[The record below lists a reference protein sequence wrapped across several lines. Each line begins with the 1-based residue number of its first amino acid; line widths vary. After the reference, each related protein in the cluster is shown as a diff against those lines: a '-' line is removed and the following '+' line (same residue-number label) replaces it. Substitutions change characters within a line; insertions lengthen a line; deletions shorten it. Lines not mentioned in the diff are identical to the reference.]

1 MALPLMEPARRNL
14 AYLFAAAGV
23 LWLGVVYVTLS
34 PLVLWPAVVCIISCV
49 LLKLWPKEK
58 FSGAWVTSS
67 ALLGFVLSA
76 YQTYQAAN
84 HITGA
89 FAFVAPFSLIL
100 FLLFAVYHLFL
111 IYAENTGTAEE
122 EEEEK

>member
-1 MALPLMEPARRNL
+1 MALRLIEPARRNL
-14 AYLFAAAGV
+14 AYLFAGAGV
-23 LWLGVVYVTLS
+23 LWLGVVFVTLS
-34 PLVLWPAVVCIISCV
+34 PLVLWPAVVCIVSCV
-49 LLKLWPKEK
+49 LLKLWPEEK

-89 FAFVAPFSLIL
+89 FAFVAPFSLVL
-100 FLLFAVYHLFL
+100 FLLFALFHLFL
-111 IYAENTGTAEE
+111 IYAENTGAAEE
-122 EEEEK
+122 AEEKK